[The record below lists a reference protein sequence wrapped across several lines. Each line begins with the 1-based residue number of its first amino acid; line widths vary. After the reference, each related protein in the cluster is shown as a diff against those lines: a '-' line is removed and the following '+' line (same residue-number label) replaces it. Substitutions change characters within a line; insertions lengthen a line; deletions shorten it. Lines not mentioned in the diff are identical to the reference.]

1 MQQLAISAHR
11 DGFRRAGRA
20 WNRAATVVAV
30 DELTREQREQLR
42 GDPNITVTLC
52 APEGAP
58 ESAPAAE
65 VMGPTEAYETG
76 YAAGTRDAAG
86 AMNVAELRDWLI
98 RAAMR
103 GLDPQTDGHF
113 TASGLPATAAL
124 EAATGLASITAAERD
139 DYWARFQPSL
149 PEKPAA

>member
-30 DELTREQREQLR
+30 DDLTDEQLAQLTD
-42 GDPNITVTLC
+42 DPNITVTRC

-58 ESAPAAE
+58 ESARAAE

-76 YAAGTRDAAG
+76 YAAGTRDAAAG
-86 AMNVAELRDWLI
+86 AMNVTELRAGLI

-103 GLDPQTDGHF
+103 GLDPADESHF
-113 TASGLPATAAL
+113 TNDGYPEVAAL
-124 EAATGLASITAAERD
+124 KKATGLASIAAAERNTL
-139 DYWARFQPSL
+139 WESERA
-149 PEKPAA
+149 EKAQA